1 MASSRAFQPN
11 RARPTVPF
19 GTTAH
24 RTVFQFDS
32 FSNSSHSGPE
42 VAVVNAPNTTSPL
55 LDDQDVALVGRQ
67 PICAADG
74 SLHAYELLFRNPQH
88 TSEFSDGSQ
97 ATSTVLLNTFAEIGL
112 DRVVGTYKA
121 FVNLT
126 RDFLVGDHPLPSRP
140 DRLVLEVLED
150 IEIDERLLKGIR
162 SLKRQGFKI
171 ALDDVSY
178 HPELE
183 PLLAL
188 ADIVKVDLR
197 VVALD
202 KLNDHCRQFRR
213 WPVSLLAEKV
223 ESFEEFETC
232 RALDFKLFQG
242 YYLSKP
248 NILQRVKSKTNKV
261 IVVQLLSEICAKQL
275 RFERVAEIVK
285 QDAGLC
291 CRFLRFVNSAY
302 NGLSSIRS
310 VDHALV
316 MMGSKGIRAMTAM
329 LHASGMSDVPA
340 QCVASTLLRGQM
352 CRMIGEAVLPADS
365 ESLCTLGILSTLDV
379 LLGEPIEALIDELPI
394 TPEMR
399 IALLTYEGPMGLILK
414 AVIAYDRGDWQNAR
428 LENVPLS
435 VLRDAFLASLE
446 RTDEVVTALMNAKT

>member
-1 MASSRAFQPN
+1 MENAVN
-11 RARPTVPF
+11 T
-19 GTTAH
+19 
-24 RTVFQFDS
+24 
-32 FSNSSHSGPE
+32 NSLANES
-42 VAVVNAPNTTSPL
+42 
-55 LDDQDVALVGRQ
+55 DQDVALVGRQ

-88 TSEFSDGSQ
+88 TSDFTDGSR
-97 ATSTVLLNTFAEIGL
+97 ATSTVLLNTFVEIGL

-140 DRLVLEVLED
+140 DRLVLEVLEN
-150 IEIDERLLKGIR
+150 IEIDEPLIKGIR
-162 SLKRQGFKI
+162 TLKRQGFKI
-171 ALDDVSY
+171 ALDDVSF

-197 VVALD
+197 IVNLD
-202 KLNDHCRQFRR
+202 MLKEHCRQFRR

-223 ESFEEFETC
+223 ETFEEFEVC
-232 RALDFKLFQG
+232 KSLDFQLYQG
-242 YYLSKP
+242 FYLSKP
-248 NILQRVKSKTNKV
+248 NIMQRVKSKTNKL
-261 IVVQLLSEICAKQL
+261 IIVQLLAEICARQFC
-275 RFERVAEIVK
+275 FEKVAEIVK

-291 CRFLRFVNSAY
+291 CRFLRYVNSAY

-310 VDHALV
+310 VDHALM

-329 LHASGMSDVPA
+329 LHASGMSEVPA

-352 CRMIGEAVLPADS
+352 CRMIGEAVLPEDS
-365 ESLCTLGILSTLDV
+365 DSLCTLGILSTLEV
-379 LLGEPIEALIDELPI
+379 LLGEPIEAMIDELPI

-399 IALLTYEGPMGLILK
+399 VALLGYEGPMGQILK
-414 AVIAYDRGDWQNAR
+414 AVIAYDMGDWTNAR
-428 LENVPLS
+428 IENVPLT
-435 VLRDAFLASLE
+435 VMRDSFLASLE
-446 RTDEVVTALMNAKT
+446 RTDEVVAALMAARS